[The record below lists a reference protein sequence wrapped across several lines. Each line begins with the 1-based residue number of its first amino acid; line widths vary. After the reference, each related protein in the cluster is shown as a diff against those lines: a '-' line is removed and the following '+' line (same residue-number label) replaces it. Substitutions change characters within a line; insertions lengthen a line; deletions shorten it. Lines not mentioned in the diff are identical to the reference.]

1 MTEYCFVLDKDNKK
15 LSPTNV
21 NNGWRLIR
29 RQKAELVSRY
39 PMAIKLKK
47 VVKDEDTDK
56 SEFSCGIDTGKRDLT
71 IDLPVKESTEQLPA
85 YYRKNRL
92 SSGY

>member
-1 MTEYCFVLDKDNKK
+1 
-15 LSPTNV
+15 
-21 NNGWRLIR
+21 
-29 RQKAELVSRY
+29 
-39 PMAIKLKK
+39 MATGDIK
-47 VVKDEDTDK
+47 EA
-56 SEFSCGIDTGKRDLT
+56 INDTGKRDLT